1 MFNSDDM
8 NIFCK
13 KKRKSLKKL
22 IHPPSLTQLTASPS
36 SAIVNWHRRR
46 PRQKR
51 TPYSPFCILLMNISH
66 TSRLFDISKNFYMLF
81 DSGWQPKIGFFYQW
95 PALSVSRLNTLFRL
109 ANYSGSPS
117 NTSLQIWSE
126 SFIKIITGIYA
137 FRYQSCERVYSVAG
151 RNITQNEHALNV
163 YIY

>member
-1 MFNSDDM
+1 MCNSDNI

-13 KKRKSLKKL
+13 KKQESLKKL

-81 DSGWQPKIGFFYQW
+81 DSGWQPKIGFFLLV
-95 PALSVSRLNTLFRL
+95 ASFVSITIKHSVPFSKLFREPIKYFL
-109 ANYSGSPS
+109 AD
-117 NTSLQIWSE
+117 LV
-126 SFIKIITGIYA
+126 
-137 FRYQSCERVYSVAG
+137 RVL
-151 RNITQNEHALNV
+151 H
-163 YIY
+163 